1 MEVAPMSQPPRNRK
15 ERRALQRH
23 AKARPRK
30 AEHWMRQV
38 KRDRE
43 VQAIIDDF
51 RAKTGMLVI
60 MDEIAGWDT
69 VRPDEPEPL
78 V

>member
-1 MEVAPMSQPPRNRK
+1 MEVPRMNRA
-15 ERRALQRH
+15 ERRKQQRH

-38 KRDRE
+38 KRDKE

-51 RAKTGMLVI
+51 RAKTGHLVI
-60 MDEIAGWDT
+60 MDEISGWDT